1 MTHKEK
7 AQELVDKFKFD
18 CRIEY
23 ECRPLSVNQ
32 IAKQCALIAVGEI
45 IDEWNKTSDL
55 KSVLYITDNLVTV
68 VDRICYWQEIKRE
81 IKKL

>member
-1 MTHKEK
+1 MTPKVK

-32 IAKQCALIAVGEI
+32 IAKQCAIIAVNEVI
-45 IDEWNKTSDL
+45 KEVNIDCANSDCQQQTG
-55 KSVLYITDNLVTV
+55 YNI
-68 VDRICYWQEIKRE
+68 
-81 IKKL
+81 

>member
-32 IAKQCALIAVGEI
+32 IAKQCALIAVDEI
-45 IDEWNKTSDL
+45 
-55 KSVLYITDNLVTV
+55 YLVESGYFG
-68 VDRICYWQEIKRE
+68 DYGNAPYWQQVKQEIE
-81 IKKL
+81 KL

>member
-1 MTHKEK
+1 MTPKVK

-32 IAKQCALIAVGEI
+32 IAKQCTLIAVDEVIQI
-45 IDEWNKTSDL
+45 ITILERSTE
-55 KSVLYITDNLVTV
+55 
-68 VDRICYWQEIKRE
+68 YWQEVKLE
-81 IKKL
+81 IEKL